1 MIKTILV
8 PTDGSEHAEKAVA
21 FGADLAKKYDAKLL
35 LLHVMKELGSDRIPE
50 GLREYAR
57 AEHIE
62 VTERD
67 ILESV
72 ARQIVRKAE
81 VVARDHEAP
90 ELESALEFGDPATSI
105 LESAARKDADL
116 IVMGPEAWAISRD
129 CSLAASRTRSATSPT
144 VPVSRLSELRARG
157 P

>member
-21 FGADLAKKYDAKLL
+21 LAADLAKKYDSKLL

-90 ELESALEFGDPATSI
+90 DIQSALEFGDPAASI
-105 LESAARKDADL
+105 LDSATKSDADL
-116 IVMGPEAWAISRD
+116 IVMGTRGLGDLQGMLLGSVSHKVCHLAD
-129 CSLAASRTRSATSPT
+129 CSCVT
-144 VPVSRLSELRARG
+144 VK
-157 P
+157 